1 MTRRV
6 EAIVFDC
13 DGTALPDRDAGAARQ
28 VRLIEEACAA
38 GIELAIVSGTDI
50 ADLDGRLPARPAGPG
65 GLLVLAGR
73 GAEAYQIDEHGP
85 RLLARIIDG
94 SAPASW
100 IIRWLWQRGIAAD
113 QVLGSASRGG
123 GLETLAALLED
134 QIARRADGELPMLAA
149 RPHVDAVDRGCRSAA
164 RARARVSA
172 DPGRRP
178 PRHAR
183 ERAGR
188 TTGECI
194 RRC

>member
-1 MTRRV
+1 MTRRF

-28 VRLIEEACAA
+28 VRLIEDACAA

-65 GLLVLAGR
+65 GLLVLARR

-85 RLLARIIDG
+85 RLLARITDESE
-94 SAPASW
+94 SAGW
-100 IIRWLWQRGIAAD
+100 IVHWLWQRGVAAD
-113 QVLGSASRGG
+113 QVLRSDSLGG

-134 QIARRADGELPMLAA
+134 QIARRADGELPVLQPDPAWMLSIEG
-149 RPHVDAVDRGCRSAA
+149 VDPLLERVRESLLTLADGRLGTRGSALSNN
-164 RARARVSA
+164 RGV
-172 DPGRRP
+172 
-178 PRHAR
+178 
-183 ERAGR
+183 
-188 TTGECI
+188 I